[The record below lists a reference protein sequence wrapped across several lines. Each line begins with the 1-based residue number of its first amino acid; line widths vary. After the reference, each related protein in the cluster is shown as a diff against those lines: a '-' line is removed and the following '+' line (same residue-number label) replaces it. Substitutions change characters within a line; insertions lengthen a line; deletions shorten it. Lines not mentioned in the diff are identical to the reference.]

1 MPQLIA
7 MVIVVVGAMIY
18 MFQTFGGTG
27 DKIEGVAQ
35 KSVIITEINNVKTGI
50 RVMADLRRG
59 DLGGIFTDDT
69 LEHLAE
75 EEVFPEQM
83 NELLDTTDDQSNN
96 TYQAISFGAGDVE
109 MSLVTNID
117 GRIPGIYVNLRNG
130 NLLDNAAFLERQIA
144 IDLASIATIDRHAVA
159 ATAAAGT
166 IGANGIDARIPAA
179 TAESQVDGRSSDSD
193 GRFIVY
199 FRDIP
204 LSGTTRARP

>member
-59 DLGGIFTDDT
+59 ELGGIFTNDT

-117 GRIPGIYVNLRNG
+117 GRIPGIFVNLRNG

-159 ATAAAGT
+159 ATAATGT
-166 IGANGIDARIPAA
+166 IGTNGIDSRIPAA
-179 TAESQVDGRSSDSD
+179 TAETTVDGRSSDSD